1 MKESRLVLG
10 LRAARRL
17 VERQRGKASA
27 APLVLLSLVAFA
39 VLAPHEGFAQ
49 EEPDDEPIPQPL
61 TPTPPQG
68 SGNAT
73 NFGGNLQIVKAPGK
87 TPSSSPSGLGDIDIF
102 PLARQSAMGVRN
114 MDAVAFERARRGGR
128 WLCQA
133 KGSCSAM
140 PGTAG
145 ETREGNGILKS
156 IKVRTPAMPVPVTIW
171 RRVGRQDANGISTW
185 DNGKLDFD
193 PGMLAQWTYT
203 HLCSYPPVESADP
216 TAPVKKLADIQ
227 RCVDGEPGDHRPD
240 QGEIL
245 LGFEWPR
252 QAELAG
258 FKYLAIRDSCG
269 NALVYPFQRSFVVP
283 ALDITS
289 GGCNGADGRVLRVF
303 PSGTFVTVT
312 AFNLEATASDD
323 VVQVSYRVAVP
334 PLENYSQ
341 AEPAKLLYPD
351 FKLNELVVDCGPQ
364 KSKGPT
370 DKNGKPIGPG
380 LDTFRPVKKP
390 TWTPI
395 TPEPEPTPTPKQPP
409 KPPAPPVPGEE
420 PVIDPAT
427 GERLVPDDPGGGPG
441 APPADGPPQGPPPPN
456 AKNEGDP
463 AGGGGPPQAGPPKSA
478 VGAPGMQAGMPG
490 GAQAMPSGPRGPGGP
505 KVDKPEPVEEGS
517 VGPKTLNHGTVVI
530 SPEALRE
537 GNCRIEW
544 TATNRGRLGVPLA
557 LRVQL
562 IRTDVM
568 GDKGEGVP
576 LIAEEDGQWIVTAND
591 YTYTLPAL
599 GDKIN
604 GNSRLKLIVQSD
616 PFNVNGKVV
625 LVGDA
630 GRVAVMMHEREIVS
644 ALETRQAAR
653 RTIGSTTI
661 HTVPLCGESNF
672 ETLEAAGSCIRGYLT
687 IPAMLAT
694 LQITRAPWLEK
705 PLITR
710 SILSAVG
717 VAFAFDSYDPVTRSA
732 FPVAG
737 QVGGFVQNL
746 DESRI
751 GLMAYAGVAP
761 TLPILGEGGNTT
773 SFGFLA
779 GMGMSYITNSNG
791 PDEGFKPTAF
801 ISVVVQVGQAN
812 PAMQSGPT
820 TAQVSGTYSAR

>member
-1 MKESRLVLG
+1 MKESRFV
-10 LRAARRL
+10 RL
-17 VERQRGKASA
+17 FKGHKASV
-27 APLVLLSLVAFA
+27 APLVLLSLVALA

-49 EEPDDEPIPQPL
+49 EEPDEPDTPDPPANPL
-61 TPTPPQG
+61 TPPAPPQG

-114 MDAVAFERARRGGR
+114 MDAVPFERARRGGR
-128 WLCQA
+128 WLCQS
-133 KGSCSAM
+133 KGSCSAK

-171 RRVGRQDANGISTW
+171 RRVGRQDSNGISTW

-193 PGMLAQWTYT
+193 PGMLAQWNYT
-203 HLCSYPPVESADP
+203 HLCSYPAVESADP
-216 TAPVKKLADIQ
+216 AAPVKKLADIQ

-364 KSKGPT
+364 RSKGPT

-380 LDTFRPVKKP
+380 VDTFRPVKKP

-409 KPPAPPVPGEE
+409 KPPEPPVPGEE

-441 APPADGPPQGPPPPN
+441 APPAPPQGPPPLN
-456 AKNEGDP
+456 AKSDGDP
-463 AGGGGPPQAGPPKSA
+463 SGGGPPKGPS
-478 VGAPGMQAGMPG
+478 APGMQAGMPG
-490 GAQAMPSGPRGPGGP
+490 GAPGMPSGAGPGGPGGP
-505 KVDKPEPVEEGS
+505 KGGPGGPKPDKAGPVEEDS

-530 SPEALRE
+530 APEALRE

-562 IRTDVM
+562 IRTDVT
-568 GDKGEGVP
+568 GEKGEGIP

-616 PFNVNGKVV
+616 PFNTNGKVV

-630 GRVAVMMHEREIVS
+630 GRVAVIMHERDVVAERDVK
-644 ALETRQAAR
+644 QAAR

-661 HTVPLCGESNF
+661 HTVPLCGENNF

-694 LQITRAPWLEK
+694 LQITRAPWIEK

-812 PAMQSGPT
+812 PSIQSGPT
-820 TAQVSGTYSAR
+820 TSSVSGTYSAR